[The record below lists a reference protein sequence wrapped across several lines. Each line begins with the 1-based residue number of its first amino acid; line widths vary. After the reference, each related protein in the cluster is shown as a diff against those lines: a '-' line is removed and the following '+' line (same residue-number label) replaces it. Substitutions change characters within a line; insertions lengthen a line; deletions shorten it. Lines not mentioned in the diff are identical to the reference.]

1 MSKPHSIVPSIDL
14 SGWGHDLNAE
24 RAIVAA
30 VEAACAS
37 IGFFSI
43 TGHCI
48 DFELIDAMLAQTDAF
63 FELDEQEKQRYK
75 SPTPGINRGFAAR
88 ETEALALSLG
98 VQTPPD
104 LFEAFNIGSEQGP
117 TRTPTGHPIPQ
128 DIFAPNIWPERPVG
142 FRTAVSAYFAAAGD
156 QARQLLEIFAVALD
170 EERDFFTAYTSHSTD
185 TMRINHYSRT
195 QGQPEPLEGQQR
207 MGAHTDYGMVTVL
220 YADSVP
226 GLEIVGPD
234 GQWHG
239 FTPPPGSLLVNL
251 GDLMAEWTNDRWK
264 SSLHRVVPPPRSV
277 DGPARRRSV
286 AFFRDGNYDAL
297 VECLPSCVD
306 DEHPAR
312 YEPVLAGEH
321 LMAKLLGP
329 RTLMPSTATSTAGD
343 RISAVT
349 TTTPDPE

>member
-1 MSKPHSIVPSIDL
+1 MTQPHSLVPTIDV
-14 SGWGHDLNAE
+14 SGWGQDPAAE
-24 RAIVAA
+24 AAIVAA
-30 VEAACAS
+30 VDAACAS
-37 IGFFSI
+37 IGFLSI

-48 DFELIDAMLAQTDAF
+48 DPGLIEAMLAEADAF
-63 FELDEQEKQRYK
+63 FELDENEKNSYR
-75 SPTPGINRGFAAR
+75 SPSPEINRGFTAR

-104 LFEAFNIGSEQGP
+104 LFEAFNIGTEEGP
-117 TRTPTGHPIPQ
+117 SQTPNGDPVPQ
-128 DIFAPNIWPERPVG
+128 EMFAANIWPARPAG
-142 FRTAVSAYFAAAGD
+142 FRAAVSDYFAAAGV
-156 QARQLLEIFAVALD
+156 QAAQLLEIFAVALG
-170 EERDFFTAYTSHSTD
+170 EERNFFTGYTSHSTD
-185 TMRINHYSRT
+185 TMRINHYLRAP
-195 QGQPEPLEGQQR
+195 GQSEPVDGQQR

-234 GQWHG
+234 GLWHG

-251 GDLMAEWTNDRWK
+251 GDLMATWTNDRWK
-264 SSLHRVVPPPRSV
+264 SSLHRVVPPPRAA
-277 DGPARRRSV
+277 DGPAHRRSV

-312 YEPVLAGEH
+312 YAPVLAGEH

-329 RTLMPSTATSTAGD
+329 RTLMPSTAASTAGD
-343 RISAVT
+343 RIDAVT
-349 TTTPDPE
+349 STAPDPQ